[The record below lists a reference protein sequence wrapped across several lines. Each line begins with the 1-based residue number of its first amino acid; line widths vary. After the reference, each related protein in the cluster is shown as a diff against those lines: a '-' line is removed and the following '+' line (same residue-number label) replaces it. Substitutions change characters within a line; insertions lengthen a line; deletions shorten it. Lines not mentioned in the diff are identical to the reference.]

1 MSHENNFASYVETLI
16 PDDLRDNNLLTDLP
30 QKSRRYDVA
39 NSRYHCS
46 KFIYAVEALT
56 QADDFTYTDDCE
68 PTDQEPERALVY
80 IAFMYMAEGGREGGS
95 ESGLRFQTA
104 ITRKRYTINMVLFS
118 GRREQENLM
127 EQTPGTYDG
136 V

>member
-56 QADDFTYTDDCE
+56 QADDFTYIPMTANRL
-68 PTDQEPERALVY
+68 TKSLRGRLY
-80 IAFMYMAEGGREGGS
+80 ILHSCIWRREGEKGEANLGS
-95 ESGLRFQTA
+95 DF
-104 ITRKRYTINMVLFS
+104 KR
-118 GRREQENLM
+118 
-127 EQTPGTYDG
+127 P
-136 V
+136 